1 MTSAALDIVALDR
14 IAVHESLR
22 VVELAEEADWERD
35 TPCTGWTLRQL
46 VAHMAAQHYGFAAA
60 AQGAG
65 SEAAYWREPEDMSEP
80 GRTYRVAA
88 TVVLTAFAEPAVA
101 EREFVLPELG
111 GAFPGRMAVGFH
123 FIDYVVH
130 AWDVAATLG
139 VGLDLPGHVLD
150 SAVTVARLV
159 PTDPAGR
166 GPGFA
171 FAPVLDV
178 PAGAGPLDEALRLLG
193 RTPEKWPPT
202 RADRPEPNI
211 QSQRGLSG
219 G

>member
-1 MTSAALDIVALDR
+1 MTTTGPDIVELDR

-22 VVELAEEADWERD
+22 VVALARETDWERD
-35 TPCTGWTLRQL
+35 TPCAGWTLRRL

-60 AQGAG
+60 ARGAG
-65 SEAAYWREPEDMSEP
+65 HDEAYWREPEDMGDL
-80 GRTYRVAA
+80 GRTYQGAA
-88 TVVLTAFAEPAVA
+88 TTVLATFAEPGVG

-111 GAFPGRMAVGFH
+111 GGIPGRMAVGFH

-150 SAVTVARLV
+150 AGLAVARRV

-166 GPGFA
+166 GPGLP
-171 FAPVLDV
+171 FAPTLDV
-178 PAGAGPLDEALRLLG
+178 PAGSKRLDEALRLLG
-193 RTPEKWPPT
+193 RDPEKWPL
-202 RADRPEPNI
+202 PN
-211 QSQRGLSG
+211 
-219 G
+219 